1 MSTVLNIKSSYAI
14 LILQGNLLRK
24 KSNGVNHMEKTMF
37 RVKTFLFTVYDLLC
51 LYTATFCAY
60 VTVKPVGH
68 ILRQTKF
75 PDYMLEMHDFYP
87 IAYVM
92 AVIIGGG
99 CCIFLCIEYSK
110 KPKVFVPLLI
120 SLVIHPIVIFSMSYI
135 YVLSKP
141 TIEITYWFFIA
152 CTIAVIV
159 YSGCIL
165 YREKREL
172 KTNK

>member
-1 MSTVLNIKSSYAI
+1 
-14 LILQGNLLRK
+14 
-24 KSNGVNHMEKTMF
+24 MF

-51 LYTATFCAY
+51 LYTATICAY
-60 VTVKPVGH
+60 VSVRPVCR
-68 ILRQTKF
+68 LLCRTKF
-75 PDYMLEMHDFYP
+75 ADIMLEMNDWYPMFY
-87 IAYVM
+87 IM
-92 AVIIGGG
+92 SVIIGGG

-110 KPKVFVPLLI
+110 QPKVFVPLLI
-120 SLVIHPIVIFSMSYI
+120 SLVIHPIVIFSMGYI
-135 YVLSKP
+135 YVLSRL
-141 TIEITYWFFIA
+141 TVEITYWFFIA